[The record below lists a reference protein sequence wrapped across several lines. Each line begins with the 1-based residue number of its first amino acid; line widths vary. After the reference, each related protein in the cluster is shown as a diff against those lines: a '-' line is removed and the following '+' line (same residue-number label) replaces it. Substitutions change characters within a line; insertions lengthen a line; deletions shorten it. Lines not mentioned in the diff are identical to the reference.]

1 MIVPQE
7 HNTMGNLQE
16 HYGLVEE
23 QKNKPKFS
31 IMSFSLITY
40 EAYQKLMQ
48 FVILSETL
56 CLTTHKTFNKHT
68 RDITLSTLNTYY
80 LTWHD
85 TLFMLF
91 NFSIVTEV
99 FYSI

>member
-23 QKNKPKFS
+23 QKSKPTVKFS

-48 FVILSETL
+48 FVILSET
-56 CLTTHKTFNKHT
+56 F
-68 RDITLSTLNTYY
+68 
-80 LTWHD
+80 
-85 TLFMLF
+85 
-91 NFSIVTEV
+91 
-99 FYSI
+99 